1 MDYDNVVRVLV
12 FLSVVN
18 PGISIGI
25 SECGNSFQIKSSTT
39 TVTRGT
45 LVFTTKENLNNWV
58 VQISLDRG
66 VKNLKVGKSGFSV
79 KSGDKKTFTVKPLG
93 KNKKLL
99 AGQTLELPLTIS
111 YAK

>member
-1 MDYDNVVRVLV
+1 MDYDTAVRVLV

-18 PGISIGI
+18 SGISIGI
-25 SECGNSFQIKSSTT
+25 KECGNSFPVKSSTAT
-39 TVTRGT
+39 MTKAT
-45 LVFTTKENLNNWV
+45 LVYTTKENLNNWV

-66 VKNLKVGKSGFSV
+66 VKKLKVGKSGFSV

-93 KNKKLL
+93 KNKELL
-99 AGQTLELPLTIS
+99 AGQILELPLTIS